1 MWLQGATR
9 EQRLGLDKGVHH
21 GATWGKSR
29 SKGPEAS
36 GSLACLKTSQ
46 EARAAGMKQ
55 AREGRRRREGFG
67 LLH

>member
-21 GATWGKSR
+21 AATWGKSR

-36 GSLACLKTSQ
+36 GGLACPKTSK
-46 EARAAGMKQ
+46 EARVAGMKQ
-55 AREGRRRREGFG
+55 AGEGRRRREAFG